1 MSLRDHV
8 KRMQG
13 GLARSKE
20 IYDARGVRWSVNPA
34 VQLWRLRFRAI
45 YLFSMAG
52 LWLQKHPSDHVPG
65 RSDLGETIRKWR
77 NSSKT
82 VGSTVTRTIIARL
95 CQSNTVTLAELEVLC
110 HGMAGRSAINTLL
123 KIGVKMGLLTQ
134 NQGEYSATDLLM
146 REAYDRTLFKLL
158 DREIVEFAE
167 FVVMFNTLRKNA
179 ENVGDLEKSGNLDQ
193 DSGIRQ
199 SIPEALFN
207 GNYDEEIAFHLPG
220 EGPELKLVEGGDK

>member
-13 GLARSKE
+13 GLSRSKK

-52 LWLQKHPSDHVPG
+52 LWLQKHPDEYAAG
-65 RSDLGETIRKWR
+65 ATFGGTIRKWR
-77 NSSKT
+77 NSSTK
-82 VGSTVTRTIIARL
+82 VGSTVTRTILAKL

-110 HGMAGRSAINTLL
+110 HGLAGRSAINNLL
-123 KIGVKMGLLTQ
+123 KSGVELGLLTQ
-134 NQGEYSATDLLM
+134 NQGGYSGTDLLM
-146 REAYDRTLFKLL
+146 REAYDRTIFKLL

-179 ENVGDLEKSGNLDQ
+179 ENVGDLEISGDLDK
-193 DSGIRQ
+193 DAGIRQ

-207 GNYDEEIAFHLPG
+207 RVYDDEIALHLP